1 VAVLHQ
7 GARDNYLFI
16 KSGFKYKNPEAQMS
30 MRKAARSD
38 EETRYA
44 APALEKGL
52 DVLELLVAEQHGL
65 PLQEIARRLGRT
77 ANELFRMLDVL
88 VRRGYLARQADGT
101 YALTLLLFDLAHRHP
116 PVDRLVGA
124 ALPDMQSLARVIG
137 QSAHLCVHHDARLVV
152 LARAESPE
160 PISYSVRPG
169 AHFAFHDD
177 RVSARVIAAFQADE
191 KRAQFTEELLSGG
204 KAVRGR
210 RSSLAG
216 RLATIR
222 EQGFDEGPS
231 DTVPGV
237 TDICFPLF
245 DRFGI
250 VAALNVVHVQQRDT
264 RIAVP
269 KARAALRET
278 AATISRALGWRAA
291 GGHDVDTKP
300 ASTATDRGAALRSR
314 RSP

>member
-1 VAVLHQ
+1 
-7 GARDNYLFI
+7 
-16 KSGFKYKNPEAQMS
+16 MS
-30 MRKAARSD
+30 MRRAAHSD

-52 DVLELLVAEQHGL
+52 DVLELLAAEQHGL
-65 PLQEIARRLGRT
+65 PLQEIARRLDRT
-77 ANELFRMLDVL
+77 GNELFRMIDVL
-88 VRRGYLARQADGT
+88 VRRGYLARQTDGA
-101 YALTLLLFDLAHRHP
+101 YVLTLLLFDLAHRHP
-116 PVDRLVGA
+116 PVDRLVSA
-124 ALPDMQSLARVIG
+124 ALPLMQSLARAIG

-160 PISYSVRPG
+160 PIGYSVRPG

-177 RVSARVIAAFQADE
+177 RVSARVIAAFQADD
-191 KRAQFTEELLSGG
+191 KRAQFSEELLSGG
-204 KAVRGR
+204 KGIRAR
-210 RSSLAG
+210 RASLAG
-216 RLATIR
+216 RLAAIR
-222 EQGFDEGPS
+222 DQGFDEGPS

-264 RIAVP
+264 RVAVP
-269 KARAALRET
+269 SARAALRET
-278 AATISRALGWRAA
+278 AVNISLALGWRPSGNSDA
-291 GGHDVDTKP
+291 KP
-300 ASTATDRGAALRSR
+300 ASKRMTGTAGLRSR